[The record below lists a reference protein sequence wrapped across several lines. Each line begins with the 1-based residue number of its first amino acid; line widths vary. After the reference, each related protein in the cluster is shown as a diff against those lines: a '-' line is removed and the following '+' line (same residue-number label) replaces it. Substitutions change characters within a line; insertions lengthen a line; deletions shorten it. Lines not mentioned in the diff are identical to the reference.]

1 MVIKEGTIKKYT
13 NMVGGYKDRHFVLFP
28 EILSYYK
35 MDRKGRIS
43 EKGQISLK
51 LAKIDA
57 K

>member
-35 MDRKGRIS
+35 IDRKGRTS